1 VNQPNALFLR
11 AYLLRGASL
20 WLGGRVLVSA
30 LLLLAG
36 VDPFAL
42 TASSSLQIVGIIV
55 ALGLIDTLRRH
66 ERALLGNLGVSFPML
81 ALVIGAPALLGEL
94 VVRLMMDVR

>member
-1 VNQPNALFLR
+1 MR

-42 TASSSLQIVGIIV
+42 TVSASLQIVGIIV

-66 ERALLGNLGVSFPML
+66 ERALLGNLGVSFATL
-81 ALVIGAPALLGEL
+81 ALVIGTPALLGEL
-94 VVRLMMDVR
+94 LVRLLASAR